1 MIIIKVASST
11 PARVMA
17 DRIPGYFHGLAY
29 DARLPIHHTVCILMC
44 MRTNIDIDDDIL
56 REAQRLVGTK
66 TKRDTVDLALREL
79 VARHR
84 QVGILQLRGKV
95 HWDGD
100 LAESRSGRP

>member
-1 MIIIKVASST
+1 MCNV
-11 PARVMA
+11 
-17 DRIPGYFHGLAY
+17 
-29 DARLPIHHTVCILMC
+29 MC
-44 MRTNIDIDDDIL
+44 MRTNIEIDDAGL

-79 VARHR
+79 VSRHR

-100 LAESRSGRP
+100 LAKSRIGRS

>member
-1 MIIIKVASST
+1 
-11 PARVMA
+11 
-17 DRIPGYFHGLAY
+17 
-29 DARLPIHHTVCILMC
+29 